1 MSLDECR
8 RGTTFAKEFRQNHH
22 RDIWNCVISITMYS
36 RCPRCWRC
44 YSGLIRSI
52 LRWKEK
58 ISFRLAPKAISI
70 MLYAIK
76 HSVLYAYVTWN
87 SLLQTS
93 HIQWVTEITW
103 TRNRTFWRQSG
114 TFWIRQIPVNRTF
127 WIRRFLIEDNVIFL
141 SFLDQNPED
150 SPMRYI
156 TLVLGTK
163 TRTFWIQKNKCVTSC
178 YIIFL

>member
-76 HSVLYAYVTWN
+76 HSVLYAYGNWKKIQQSFVSQQVTRIPP
-87 SLLQTS
+87 L
-93 HIQWVTEITW
+93 
-103 TRNRTFWRQSG
+103 RNGTFWMLRRTSWIQRKQAKG
-114 TFWIRQIPVNRTF
+114 TFWIHR
-127 WIRRFLIEDNVIFL
+127 IFIWDWSRHRSL
-141 SFLDQNPED
+141 FRDFPSLWKFFCVFSFVPK
-150 SPMRYI
+150 
-156 TLVLGTK
+156 LGLAEYRK
-163 TRTFWIQKNKCVTSC
+163 
-178 YIIFL
+178 